1 MAYHLH
7 GKAIFSTHNGE
18 YARREKTPGMRII
31 LRSNPVED
39 QQTMV
44 SKLQNVFPET
54 CKGIT
59 RPIMDMD
66 VYEYFDYCDAEVQG
80 FEFLRAVLDYIARFN
95 ERLNAEKA
103 LKVHDYVGRWKTTNS
118 EAFRYIRPCHVIHDL
133 FTEEDIEEQ
142 GIEFLTEAMMQ
153 IKGLRVQEDNDR
165 MILYLVYESETL
177 MIPL

>member
-39 QQTMV
+39 QQAMV
-44 SKLQNVFPET
+44 SKLQKAFPEA
-54 CKGIT
+54 CKAIT
-59 RPIMDMD
+59 RPVMDMD

-80 FEFLRAVLDYIARFN
+80 FEFLRAVLDYIARLN
-95 ERLNAEKA
+95 ENVIAEKA
-103 LKVHDYVGRWKTTNS
+103 LKIQDYVRRWKTANS
-118 EAFRYIRPCHVIHDL
+118 EAFRYIRPYHAITDL

-142 GIEFLTEAMMQ
+142 GIELLTEAMMQ
-153 IKGLRVQEDNDR
+153 IKGLRMQEDNDR
-165 MILYLVYESETL
+165 MILYLVSES
-177 MIPL
+177 

>member
-7 GKAIFSTHNGE
+7 GKAIFSTQNGE

-44 SKLQNVFPET
+44 SKLQNTFPEA

-59 RPIMDMD
+59 RPVMDMD

-80 FEFLRAVLDYIARFN
+80 FEFLRAVLDYIARLN
-95 ERLNAEKA
+95 EKVYAEKA
-103 LKVHDYVGRWKTTNS
+103 LKIQDYVRRWKAANG
-118 EAFRYIRPCHVIHDL
+118 EAFRNIRPYHAINDL

-142 GIEFLTEAMMQ
+142 GIEFLMEAMMQ
-153 IKGLRVQEDNDR
+153 IKGLRMEEDNDR
-165 MILYLVYESETL
+165 MILYLVNES
-177 MIPL
+177 